1 MTSAPPT
8 QPTGTATVTD
18 LGLRRTPP
26 LPGQVLGW
34 PAPAP
39 QPVTQGTLALDLA
52 ALVPTPATH
61 ALSAVPDP
69 APPDDALHARA
80 RRFLQ
85 AVVEMV
91 AADRP
96 VTQLLRWATAE
107 VYTEVCRRADAA
119 LATTDSTHRSRTGR
133 PKVVSVHVSRPG
145 DGVAE
150 VAGHVRHAGRSRAL
164 AARLEHRRDR
174 WVCTALQLG

>member
-1 MTSAPPT
+1 
-8 QPTGTATVTD
+8 
-18 LGLRRTPP
+18 
-26 LPGQVLGW
+26 
-34 PAPAP
+34 
-39 QPVTQGTLALDLA
+39 
-52 ALVPTPATH
+52 
-61 ALSAVPDP
+61 VPDP
-69 APPDDALHARA
+69 APPDDALHARS

-96 VTQLLRWATAE
+96 VTQLLRWATPE
-107 VYTEVCRRADAA
+107 VYTEVCRRADTA
-119 LATTDSTHRSRTGR
+119 LATTDSTQRSRTGR
-133 PKVVSVHVSRPG
+133 PRVVSVHVSRPG